1 MAFQH
6 MDSGQEK
13 EENVTVKNLQK
24 KQEST
29 KQLFKFKALSQN
41 VQYENNLQKSINI
54 KGVDDTISSK
64 NS

>member
-64 NS
+64 NF